1 MEAFKSVGK
10 YILIPTS
17 LMALIELGRLA
28 SIGQHDISA
37 IAISA
42 FIATI
47 IMSST
52 IWSSITKTKAGI

>member
-1 MEAFKSVGK
+1 MEAFKNISK
-10 YILIPTS
+10 YILIPAS
-17 LMALIELGRLA
+17 LMALLEAGKLA
-28 SIGQHDISA
+28 SNGQHDISA

-42 FIATI
+42 FIATL